1 MSQNPSIKKKYSYAL
16 LSFASANR
24 MPLANPLS
32 FSEND
37 VKSRIKN
44 ALRYKKPKR
53 LMSFCAVVLSLA
65 VLVSCSANP
74 KQTVDKQD
82 FRELS
87 KNKSLSGVISAS
99 LTEQILSSK
108 SEEELKPV
116 ESHIVLGEQKG
127 DINKNNSQNLT
138 TYFIYAFIASYQEQG
153 NNFVNSGGSLSVYGI
168 TVKKDGDKYICVDTW
183 IPRDGNYYPKDIKKY
198 LPQEAYLKYQNI
210 SDNDNYRLQN
220 EAVKIAVESNN
231 IDINK
236 YISNEFDGL
245 INIAKA
251 NGDYSLCEENINLN
265 SYCDYTLKYIYSKF
279 LQGNQKGVYADM
291 YLSVLIEMLGDE
303 AIKAN
308 PNNPQE
314 YFNDF
319 YSHIKTVFEKNDEN
333 FVKAN
338 YPKSYVLMK
347 MTVLN
352 ESKE

>member
-1 MSQNPSIKKKYSYAL
+1 MN
-16 LSFASANR
+16 
-24 MPLANPLS
+24 
-32 FSEND
+32 
-37 VKSRIKN
+37 
-44 ALRYKKPKR
+44 
-53 LMSFCAVVLSLA
+53 
-65 VLVSCSANP
+65 
-74 KQTVDKQD
+74 
-82 FRELS
+82 
-87 KNKSLSGVISAS
+87 
-99 LTEQILSSK
+99 
-108 SEEELKPV
+108 
-116 ESHIVLGEQKG
+116 
-127 DINKNNSQNLT
+127 
-138 TYFIYAFIASYQEQG
+138 
-153 NNFVNSGGSLSVYGI
+153 VYGI

-183 IPRDGNYYPKDIKKY
+183 IPRDGNYYSKDIKKY

-279 LQGNQKGVYADM
+279 LQGNQKGLYADM

-319 YSHIKTVFEKNDEN
+319 YSHIKTVLRKTMRI
-333 FVKAN
+333 
-338 YPKSYVLMK
+338 L
-347 MTVLN
+347 
-352 ESKE
+352 SKQIIQNHMFC

>member
-1 MSQNPSIKKKYSYAL
+1 MN
-16 LSFASANR
+16 
-24 MPLANPLS
+24 
-32 FSEND
+32 
-37 VKSRIKN
+37 
-44 ALRYKKPKR
+44 
-53 LMSFCAVVLSLA
+53 
-65 VLVSCSANP
+65 
-74 KQTVDKQD
+74 
-82 FRELS
+82 
-87 KNKSLSGVISAS
+87 
-99 LTEQILSSK
+99 
-108 SEEELKPV
+108 
-116 ESHIVLGEQKG
+116 
-127 DINKNNSQNLT
+127 
-138 TYFIYAFIASYQEQG
+138 
-153 NNFVNSGGSLSVYGI
+153 VYGI
-168 TVKKDGDKYICVDTW
+168 TVKKDGDKYICADSW

-245 INIAKA
+245 VNIAKA

-265 SYCDYTLKYIYSKF
+265 SYCDYTLKYVYSKF
-279 LQGNQKGVYADM
+279 LQGNQNGLYADM

-314 YFNDF
+314 YFDDF
-319 YSHIKTVFEKNDEN
+319 YNHIKTIFEKNGEE

-338 YPKSYVLMK
+338 YPKSYVLLK